1 MGKKITV
8 IFFICILTGVMV
20 FSYLFISRQS
30 VHKIKSVNLADY
42 NDGYIYGIDMDS
54 DKYYIFC
61 VDTNSGRQ
69 EFFTYPIERN
79 GSEVIL
85 DDLNWCDNGDMYVHL
100 REKKS
105 PETEAVDTI
114 EYCDFDSGRLV
125 TVWNVNDLA
134 EDDYFFFDSNINGEM
149 ELVTINYENR
159 TLRQYKLIEEG
170 IAEEINSIKLH
181 ELAYMIIIDD
191 NGKVWTMTINGDI
204 GMVEDDGS
212 IRTVFLNDGSQIGT
226 ENVKHEFNKD
236 GIHFL
241 NLDTGYNY
249 KITKDTNYE
258 KAELCF
264 EHKIAY
270 AKSFKVSDMY
280 NMYENNGVYVG
291 VLSLDDGRN
300 VPALCGEKEYILDQ
314 ISWTRGKIIALTLLM
329 FLGVSSVLIIYTYV
343 FYRMWKR
350 KGGAPVFGIATMLI
364 LPIIAAGIAVMFY
377 FIDSRWTN
385 EKEEKIQQLYVVNEI
400 IKNNIDT
407 EMLEAYSKK
416 DQLSYE
422 ELENLQLLLNDSAE
436 VRNAD
441 EGKSDYINNT
451 ILSRLYFYKNND
463 IYSAVNWYQLKIP
476 MSYQITSNVY
486 KCMKESAEMD
496 KAVSVEYNDI
506 SGRYISVFSPV
517 KNVNGNVIGVLEINE
532 STSVLELDILN
543 STRMIK
549 NLILAA
555 AAMLFLL
562 IQVVLWINTRPLKG
576 LRQAMADVA
585 RGNLSARANISGNH
599 EIAVI
604 GREFDKMADL
614 IENRVCE
621 VEEFQKKYEAFVPS
635 KFFYIL
641 KRNGIK
647 EAAAGD
653 SGIFTATVMAFNSS
667 GYKDAV
673 IKKYDEVFLYSN
685 KYLPKEIPIIHS
697 YGGIIRR
704 IFEGGE
710 ETIFINGTQNKV
722 AECAIDVIE
731 SVKDSGEKFCAGI
744 AKEELRFGV
753 IGLPKRMTTA
763 MISEHGSLSW
773 FLQQMAAKFN
783 AHILITG
790 KAAEEIDN
798 FFERYD
804 IRKIGYLYMTTTN
817 SMEIIYEILNGGNLE
832 RNRAKLKN
840 KTEFEEGIR
849 LFVEKSFAYAR
860 KRFINVLKNDIYDG
874 AAKEYVLL
882 CDMNL
887 NGKKAGPWLDK
898 Y

>member
-8 IFFICILTGVMV
+8 IFFICILTGIMV
-20 FSYLFISRQS
+20 FSYLFVSRQS
-30 VHKIKSVNLADY
+30 IHKINSVNIANYD
-42 NDGYIYGIDMDS
+42 DGYIYGIDMDS
-54 DKYYIFC
+54 DKYYIFR
-61 VDTNSGRQ
+61 VNIDSGKQ

-85 DDLNWCDNGDMYVHL
+85 NDLSWSDDGNLYVHL

-114 EYCDFDSGRLV
+114 ECCNFNLGRLI
-125 TVWNVNDLA
+125 TAWNVSDLI
-134 EDDYFFFDSNINGEM
+134 EDEYFFFNSNINGGM
-149 ELVTINYENR
+149 GLVTINDESR
-159 TLRQYKLIEEG
+159 TLRQYKLNDKG
-170 IAEEINSIKLH
+170 TAEEINSIKLH
-181 ELAYMIIIDD
+181 ELAYMIIVDD
-191 NGKVWTMTINGDI
+191 NGKFWTMSINGDI
-204 GMVEDDGS
+204 GMVENDGS

-226 ENVKHEFNKD
+226 ENVNHEFSED

-241 NLDTGYNY
+241 NLDTGYNC
-249 KITKDTNYE
+249 KITKETNYE
-258 KAELCF
+258 KVEMCF

-314 ISWTRGKIIALTLLM
+314 LSWTRGKVIAVTLLM
-329 FLGVSSVLIIYTYV
+329 FLCVSLVLVIYVYA

-364 LPIIAAGIAVMFY
+364 LPIIAVGIMGLFH
-377 FIDSRWTN
+377 FIDSRWSN
-385 EKEEKIQQLYVVNEI
+385 EKEEKIQQLYVINEI
-400 IKNNIDT
+400 IKNKIDI
-407 EMLEAYSKK
+407 EMLEAYREK
-416 DQLSYE
+416 DQLNYK
-422 ELENLQLLLNDSAE
+422 ELENLQFGLNDNEE
-436 VRNAD
+436 VKNID
-441 EGKSDYINNT
+441 DGNSEYINDT
-451 ILSRLYFYKNND
+451 ILANLYFYKNND
-463 IYSAVNWYQLKIP
+463 IYSAVTWYQLGIP
-476 MSYQITSNVY
+476 MSYQITSNAY
-486 KCMKESAEMD
+486 ECMKESAEMD
-496 KAVSVEYNDI
+496 KAVSVEYNDLT
-506 SGRYISVFSPV
+506 GRYISVFSPI
-517 KNVNGNVIGVLEINE
+517 KNAKDDAIGVLEVNE
-532 STSVLELDILN
+532 STTVLELDILN

-549 NLILAA
+549 NLVLAA
-555 AAMLFLL
+555 AAMLFIL
-562 IQVVLWINTRPLKG
+562 IQAVLWINTRPLKG
-576 LRQAMADVA
+576 LRQAMTDVA
-585 RGNLSARANISGNH
+585 KGNLSARANIRGNH

-604 GREFDKMADL
+604 GGEFDKMAEL

-641 KRNGIK
+641 KRNGIR

-653 SGIFTATVMAFNSS
+653 SGIFTATVMAVNSS

-673 IKKYDEVFLYSN
+673 IRKYDEVFLYSN

-710 ETIFINGTQNKV
+710 ETIFINETQNKA

-753 IGLPKRMTTA
+753 IGLPKRMAMA

-783 AHILITG
+783 ANILITG
-790 KAAEEIDN
+790 NAADEIEN

-804 IRKIGYLYMTTTN
+804 IRKIGYLYMTSTKR
-817 SMEIIYEILNGGNLE
+817 MEIIYEILNGGNLE
-832 RNRAKLKN
+832 RNRVKLKT

-849 LFVEKSFAYAR
+849 LFMEKSYGYAR
-860 KRFINVLKNDIYDG
+860 KRFINVLKNDVYDG

-882 CDMNL
+882 CDMSL
-887 NGKKAGPWLDK
+887 SGKKAEPWLDK